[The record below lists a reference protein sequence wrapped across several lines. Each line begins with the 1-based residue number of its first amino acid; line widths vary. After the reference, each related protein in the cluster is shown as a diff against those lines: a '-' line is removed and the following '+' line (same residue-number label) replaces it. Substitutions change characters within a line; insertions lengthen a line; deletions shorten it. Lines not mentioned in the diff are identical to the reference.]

1 MASNSDLAKAAR
13 ALSRADPVLR
23 DVIKKVGPIT
33 LRPPGEP
40 FPSLVRS
47 IFYQQLAGPAA
58 AAILRRF
65 LALYG
70 DGAFPAPQQVLETS
84 DEQLRS
90 AGLSRQK
97 LGYLRDL
104 SAKFADGTLS
114 NEKLR
119 SLPDDE
125 LEKALMSVKGIGRWT
140 ADMFLMNVLHRL
152 DILAVDD
159 LGLRKGAQQAFGLET
174 TPTPKELL
182 ALGERWR
189 PYRSLAALYLWRSL
203 DGRPPRPPEKQAVG
217 TPEGNHSRQGFC
229 NERCIE
235 GPAGPGSSGQG
246 QDAQE
251 SGDGQGTTSATKRA
265 TLTPRRLPSP
275 Q

>member
-1 MASNSDLAKAAR
+1 VASNNDVAKATR

-84 DEQLRS
+84 DERLRS
-90 AGLSRQK
+90 VGLSRQK
-97 LGYLRDL
+97 LGYLKDL

-114 NEKLR
+114 NEKLKT
-119 SLPDDE
+119 LPDEE

-182 ALGERWR
+182 AIGERWR

-203 DGRPPRPPEKQAVG
+203 DDRPPRPPEKQAG
-217 TPEGNHSRQGFC
+217 DTPTRRSVTARAKVSATSVATKARQT
-229 NERCIE
+229 RA
-235 GPAGPGSSGQG
+235 PAGK
-246 QDAQE
+246 A
-251 SGDGQGTTSATKRA
+251 TTPKKAATGRSTARLVTRTAKRNRA
-265 TLTPRRLPSP
+265 T
-275 Q
+275 